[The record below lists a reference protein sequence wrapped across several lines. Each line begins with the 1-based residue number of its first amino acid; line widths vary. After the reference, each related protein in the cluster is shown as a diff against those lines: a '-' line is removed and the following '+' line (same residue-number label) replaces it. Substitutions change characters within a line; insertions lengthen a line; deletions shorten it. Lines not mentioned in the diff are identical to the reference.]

1 MSKSSFRRSGF
12 TLVELLVVVAII
24 ALLVS
29 ILLPT
34 LGKAKEQARIVS
46 CMSNL
51 RSLGLSFAFYSNEN
65 NDWYPSGAAMGG
77 GYYGPTWYT
86 WDSILRPYY
95 DTMGL
100 IHCPSD
106 KLIRDYGSI
115 AQDHR
120 HPRSYAINMV
130 VTWMGPSA
138 YGDNNGYDLDPA
150 VTWRWPGYVRKT
162 TEVTDPSDTILLGEE
177 WENAYWTSYYVAG
190 MHRVYPGVAIMPYK
204 WGPGGGY
211 TNSTRQV
218 TYYHRNND
226 AANFLFCD
234 GHVDLL
240 AEGTKGLETTFTGR
254 DEEDVGYLWR
264 REK

>member
-1 MSKSSFRRSGF
+1 MNKTSSCRVGF

-34 LGKAKEQARIVS
+34 LGKAKEQAKIVS

-51 RSLGLSFAFYSNEN
+51 RSLGLSFTFYTNEN
-65 NDWYPSGAAMGG
+65 NDWYPAGSAYGG
-77 GYYGPTWYT
+77 SYYEYT

-106 KLIRDYGSI
+106 KLVRDYSGSPENNN
-115 AQDHR
+115 ASY
-120 HPRSYAINMV
+120 PRSYAINLC
-130 VTWMGPSA
+130 VTWMGPSSWGDA
-138 YGDNNGYDLDPA
+138 NDYGDYD
-150 VTWRWPGYVRKT
+150 RWPCMVNKT
-162 TEVTDPSDTILLGEE
+162 SAVTDPADTILVGEE
-177 WENAYWTSYYVAG
+177 WENMYWSSYWAAG
-190 MHRVYPGVAIMPYK
+190 IYHVYCGAAIMPYS
-204 WGPGGGY
+204 WGGY
-211 TNSTRQV
+211 NNTYRRA

-234 GHVDLL
+234 GHVTIL
-240 AEGTKGLETTFTGR
+240 AEDAKGLETTTTS
-254 DEEDVGYLWR
+254 DNLDDAGYLWR
-264 REK
+264 LEK